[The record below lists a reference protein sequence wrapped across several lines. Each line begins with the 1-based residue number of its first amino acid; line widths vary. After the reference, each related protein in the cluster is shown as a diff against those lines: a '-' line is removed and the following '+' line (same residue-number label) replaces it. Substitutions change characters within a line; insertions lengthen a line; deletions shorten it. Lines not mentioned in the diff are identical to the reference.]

1 MYKFRELQ
9 KAARKEIAGK
19 EIRVAVLG
27 NCATQFFSEAIQG
40 YGKISG
46 LNLNVYDT
54 DYNQIDAQLV
64 DENSEVYA
72 FHPDHILIWLSK
84 DNIY

>member
-46 LNLNVYDT
+46 
-54 DYNQIDAQLV
+54 
-64 DENSEVYA
+64 
-72 FHPDHILIWLSK
+72 
-84 DNIY
+84 

>member
-27 NCATQFFSEAIQG
+27 NCATQFSERR
-40 YGKISG
+40 S
-46 LNLNVYDT
+46 
-54 DYNQIDAQLV
+54 
-64 DENSEVYA
+64 
-72 FHPDHILIWLSK
+72 
-84 DNIY
+84 